1 MELSPVNEMNENS
14 EIEVDLCTPTE
25 NLKKHCLEITPDNP
39 TKPEKGPLLAAKKVA
54 AVRISQKLSKRKLF
68 GQPVDQTSENES
80 EVISKKKKKSD
91 DSIITNDNTQKRLLT
106 ERQQLAF
113 LLEATS
119 TRESADNENES
130 TFTKIATRKKAKR
143 NGKCANPRVYRRNER
158 GETLLHL
165 AAIKGDIASL
175 KKLIKDGAQVGLKD
189 YAGWTAL
196 HEACNHGELEA
207 AKLLIK
213 HGAEVNVPGFE
224 GDTPLHDAVVNNH
237 VEVVNMLLS
246 YAANPQQTNAK
257 RKKPTDLISSKEMN
271 DIFNLH
277 GVKDTAFE
285 ERDIKIPSEESS
297 TSGSAEKNC
306 DSSIERSSHAR
317 SSILG
322 NEIQRKETQGES
334 KMEKPVMYICK
345 LQPCNEDLTIRT
357 AHVTSYMKCRNDEDI
372 GRSRSKSSDNEG
384 CRESDPKPGT
394 LEKNIFAIEKE
405 NESKQVQSS
414 PEDCHKVVEVVL
426 EDEAP
431 SSQVESHDQSPV
443 QLETNVSMNA
453 STSYSSKT
461 AAKETEDE
469 VVSSRDQDKVKAKIP
484 SYDNENFASEGTD
497 LSEDKQV
504 SVHNK
509 NTEPKLFI
517 SAGGSVELTNHS
529 LEILERR
536 EDSVST
542 QENNY
547 TKIDSSLNT
556 PVSNNPL
563 AQSLKKNVERSRTPE
578 IDESIAVEV
587 LSTGLFSGAPGF
599 LQCFSPLKHQDKTVK
614 NPSYLHGDVSVCTS
628 GGMRYNTL
636 RGPSYQDLPH
646 VQSSLGKGLI
656 KQDVVKQSSFSNDE
670 PFLDVEGFEPDLEAN
685 HMEAHLQENEQSPNQ
700 LKDQENVVSSTSNYD
715 DCTKTYLSNSHGGNS
730 EADESENKLMSENMA
745 MNTESEKTA
754 IVEHS
759 SEVKSTSLTSWRFD
773 DTISK
778 NTEETINTARTIQ
791 DKHDLDNFRAWHLET
806 KARKRKKVGLKKS
819 SFTGE
824 EKTRQ
829 KSGQAISSGNQNTMT
844 SWDTRNTTGLQ
855 SNSRSINE
863 NTRLLKRVT
872 TTAVVRPSKPTVTW
886 QSLMAAGRCQL
897 AEVMVPGY
905 DQFLM
910 KTKQYELATNVNP
923 EKSTEA
929 PAHSRKEDISLKHKK
944 SKEELLRKQR
954 SEQDKLQL
962 CMEQEIVRFYTKKA
976 YSSLNCNQPPGVC
989 TAIHWQNMLPRQ
1001 LENEKKKLSQKLYME
1016 RDETSSSDHQEIIEK
1031 YEKLKSVMTNRHKH
1045 EQEALAAVTTSEL
1058 RT

>member
-1 MELSPVNEMNENS
+1 MNENS
-14 EIEVDLCTPTE
+14 QIEVDVCTPME
-25 NLKKHCLEITPDNP
+25 NLKKHCQEITPDNP
-39 TKPEKGPLLAAKKVA
+39 TKPEKRPLLAAKKVA
-54 AVRISQKLSKRKLF
+54 AVRIAQKLSKRKLF
-68 GQPVDQTSENES
+68 GQPVDETCETENEA
-80 EVISKKKKKSD
+80 ISKKKKKSD
-91 DSIITNDNTQKRLLT
+91 DPIISIDNTQKRLLT

-119 TRESADNENES
+119 TRESADNENKS

-143 NGKCANPRVYRRNER
+143 NGKFANPRVYRRNER

-175 KKLIKDGAQVGLKD
+175 KKLIKDGAEVGLKD
-189 YAGWTAL
+189 YAGWTPL

-246 YAANPQQTNAK
+246 YAANPHQTNAK

-277 GVKDTAFE
+277 GVKDTAFK
-285 ERDIKIPSEESS
+285 ERDIKIPSEES
-297 TSGSAEKNC
+297 TISGSAEKNC
-306 DSSIERSSHAR
+306 HSSIERSHAR

-345 LQPCNEDLTIRT
+345 LQPRNEELTIRT
-357 AHVTSYMKCRNDEDI
+357 AHVTSYKKCLNDEDI
-372 GRSRSKSSDNEG
+372 GRSGSKSSDNEG
-384 CRESDPKPGT
+384 CRASDPKPGT
-394 LEKNIFAIEKE
+394 LVKNIFAIEKE

-414 PEDCHKVVEVVL
+414 PEDCHKVEEVVL

-443 QLETNVSMNA
+443 QEETNVSMNA
-453 STSYSSKT
+453 SASDGFKT
-461 AAKETEDE
+461 AAKETVDE
-469 VVSSRDQDKVKAKIP
+469 VVSSSDQDKVKEKIP
-484 SYDNENFASEGTD
+484 SYGDENLALEGTD
-497 LSEDKQV
+497 LLEDQQV
-504 SVHNK
+504 STHNE
-509 NTEPKLFI
+509 NTETKLSV
-517 SAGGSVELTNHS
+517 SACGSVELTNHF
-529 LEILERR
+529 LEILEKS
-536 EDSVST
+536 EDSIST
-542 QENNY
+542 QENDN
-547 TKIDSSLNT
+547 TIRDSSLNT
-556 PVSNNPL
+556 PVSNNPP
-563 AQSLKKNVERSRTPE
+563 AESLKKNVERSRTPE

-599 LQCFSPLKHQDKTVK
+599 LQCFSALKQQDKAVK

-636 RGPSYQDLPH
+636 TSPSYRDLPD

-656 KQDVVKQSSFSNDE
+656 EQDVVKQSSFSNDE
-670 PFLDVEGFEPDLEAN
+670 PFLDVEGFEPDLKAN
-685 HMEAHLQENEQSPNQ
+685 HLEADLQDNDQSSNQ
-700 LKDQENVVSSTSNYD
+700 LKEQENVISSTSNYD
-715 DCTKTYLSNSHGGNS
+715 DCTETCLLNSHGGKSQADQGGNS
-730 EADESENKLMSENMA
+730 IMSENMV
-745 MNTESEKTA
+745 MYTESEKTA

-759 SEVKSTSLTSWRFD
+759 SEVERTPVTSWKFD
-773 DTISK
+773 DTIFK
-778 NTEETINTARTIQ
+778 NSCYPEETVSRTIR
-791 DKHDLDNFRAWHLET
+791 DEHDEGDFRAWQLET
-806 KARKRKKVGLKKS
+806 KTRKRKKVGLKNS
-819 SFTGE
+819 SFPGE
-824 EKTRQ
+824 DKITRR
-829 KSGQAISSGNQNTMT
+829 KSGQNKMT

-855 SNSRSINE
+855 SNCRSSNE
-863 NTRLLKRVT
+863 NTRLMHSVT
-872 TTAVVRPSKPTVTW
+872 TTAVVRPSKPAVSW

-897 AEVMVPGY
+897 ADVIVPGY

-910 KTKQYELATNVNP
+910 KTKEYELATNVKP
-923 EKSTEA
+923 EKTTEG
-929 PAHSRKEDISLKHKK
+929 PARSRKEDISLKHKK
-944 SKEELLRKQR
+944 SREELLRKQK

-989 TAIHWQNMLPRQ
+989 TAIHWQNMSPRQ
-1001 LENEKKKLSQKLYME
+1001 LENEKKKLSQKLYLE
-1016 RDETSSSDHQEIIEK
+1016 RHETSSSDHQEIIEK
-1031 YEKLKSVMTNRHKH
+1031 YEKLKSVMANRHKH
-1045 EQEALAAVTTSEL
+1045 EQQALDAVTKSEL